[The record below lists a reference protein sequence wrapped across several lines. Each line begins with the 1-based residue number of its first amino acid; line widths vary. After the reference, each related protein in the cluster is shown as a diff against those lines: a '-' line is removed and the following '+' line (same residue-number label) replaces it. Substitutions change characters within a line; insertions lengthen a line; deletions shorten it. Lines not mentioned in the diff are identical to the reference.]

1 MTKKRTREERE
12 DQKDDAYKKVYENFS
27 YQAVPASGCP
37 GSPHRYFA
45 SSYTAQAS
53 TGNSPRIPTMRIHRH
68 ANNLC
73 VVTAGDLIPEG
84 TIESVRLHHTEAPP
98 SSAGS
103 KRKHQSKLLRGK
115 EACTLG
121 VVRPDDILCT
131 IRMADQSIVEIPCAV
146 WGTVLEV
153 NSLLKSDCTRLVRDP
168 LFSGYLAVILPT
180 GPFPP
185 PRDEADET
193 KYQGSENKT

>member
-12 DQKDDAYKKVYENFS
+12 DLKDHAYRKAYENFS
-27 YQAVPASGCP
+27 YQPVPPSGCP
-37 GSPHRYFA
+37 GSPHRYFE
-45 SSYTAQAS
+45 SSYTVHATTEDA
-53 TGNSPRIPTMRIHRH
+53 PRTSAMRIHRH

-84 TIESVRLHHTEAPP
+84 TIESVQLHHQEAPP

-103 KRKHQSKLLRGK
+103 KRKQQSKLLRGK
-115 EACTLG
+115 EEVAVG
-121 VVRPDDILCT
+121 VVRPDDVLCT
-131 IRMADQSIVEIPCAV
+131 IRMANQAVVEIPCAV
-146 WGTVLEV
+146 WGTVVEV
-153 NSLLKSDCTRLVRDP
+153 NSSLTSDCSRLARDP

-185 PRDEADET
+185 PKDEAD
-193 KYQGSENKT
+193 KSK